1 MSADQRDELDWLA
14 FRYVA
19 GEMTADEA
27 GDFEL
32 RLADDQAA
40 REAVS
45 RAVGFGQRLVDAGSV
60 RPDSR
65 STARTATAPVNRGT
79 LTFRSRVVRA
89 AGWMAAGAAAATL
102 AVCLARPFGSG
113 PIEPPG
119 GETRK
124 VAEVAPVARPEPVA
138 DAEAWARLHATGEW
152 RTHTESWLAE
162 PKAAI
167 TNVVPDFRESPTV
180 PPWILAATASTGK
193 GDRP

>member
-1 MSADQRDELDWLA
+1 MSANQRDELDWIA

-32 RLADDQAA
+32 QLADDQASQ
-40 REAVS
+40 EAVC
-45 RAVGFGQRLVDAGSV
+45 RAVGFAQRLADAGSV
-60 RPDSR
+60 GQDSR
-65 STARTATAPVNRGT
+65 STVTTATAPVERGM
-79 LTFRSRVVRA
+79 LTFRSRVVGA

-102 AVCLARPFGSG
+102 AFCLARPFGSG

-119 GETRK
+119 GTTRK
-124 VAEVAPVARPEPVA
+124 GAEVAPVGRLGAVA

-162 PKAAI
+162 PKAPI
-167 TNVVPDFRESPTV
+167 TNVVPDFQESPTV
-180 PPWILAATASTGK
+180 PPWLLAATANTGK
-193 GDRP
+193 GARP